1 MFETLQQLREE
12 LGKVLVGQKEMVDGL
27 LCGLLA
33 GGHVLLEGL
42 PGLGKTLA
50 VKTLAQAIGGSF
62 SRIQFTP
69 DLLPGDITGVQT
81 YRPETNQYE
90 VRLGPLNA
98 NLVLADEINRA
109 PAKVQSALLEA
120 MQERQVSIGGKTMAL
135 PEPFFVVATQNPIE
149 QSGTYPLPEAQ
160 KDRFLL
166 CVRLKYPDRDEEAA
180 ILDRMGESNPDLHVS
195 EVVSLGDILQWRSA
209 LDKIH
214 VDARI
219 KGYILDLTAA
229 TRPENGMETAK
240 ELIDVGVSPRASIGL
255 LACAKARAAI
265 SGRDYVLPE
274 DVRRCA
280 VDVLAHRIMPSFEA
294 EARKLKAVDLIEE
307 IVNQVNTP

>member
-1 MFETLQQLREE
+1 MFDKLQQLRDE
-12 LGKVLVGQKEMVDGL
+12 LGKVLVGQTEMVDGL

-109 PAKVQSALLEA
+109 PAKVQSALLES
-120 MQERQVSIGGKTMAL
+120 MKERQVSIGGQTMLL
-135 PEPFFVVATQNPIE
+135 PEQFFVVATQNPIE

-166 CVRLKYPDRDEEAA
+166 CIRLKYPSRDEEAA
-180 ILDRMGESNPDLHVS
+180 ILDRMGESEQNLNVS
-195 EVVSLGDILQWRSA
+195 EVVTLEDLKTWRKD
-209 LDKIH
+209 LDGIH

-219 KGYILDLTAA
+219 KGYILDLIAA
-229 TRPENGMETAK
+229 TRPENGMTK
-240 ELIDVGVSPRASIGL
+240 ELIDVGVSPRASLGL

-294 EARKLKAVDLIEE
+294 EARKLKAADLIEE
-307 IVNQVNTP
+307 IVRQVETP

>member
-1 MFETLQQLREE
+1 MFEKLQQLRDE
-12 LGKVLVGQKEMVDGL
+12 LGKVLVGQTEMVDGL

-120 MQERQVSIGGKTMAL
+120 MQERQVSIGGKTIAL
-135 PEPFFVVATQNPIE
+135 PDPFFVVATQNPIE
-149 QSGTYPLPEAQ
+149 QGGTYPLPEAQ

-166 CVRLKYPDRDEEAA
+166 CVRLKYPNRDEEAA
-180 ILDRMGESNPDLHVS
+180 ILDRMGESEPNLNIS
-195 EVVSLGDILQWRSA
+195 EVVTLEDLKQWRKA
-209 LDKIH
+209 LDGIH

-219 KGYILDLTAA
+219 KGYILDIVAA
-229 TRPENGMETAK
+229 TRPENGVDSTK
-240 ELIDVGVSPRASIGL
+240 DLIDIGASPRASLGL

-265 SGRDYVLPE
+265 NGRDYVLPE

-294 EARKLKAVDLIEE
+294 EARKLKAVDLIEQ

>member
-1 MFETLQQLREE
+1 MFEKLQQLRDE
-12 LGKVLVGQKEMVDGL
+12 LGKVLVGQSEMVDGL
-27 LCGLLA
+27 LCGLMT

-50 VKTLAQAIGGSF
+50 VKTLAQSIGGSF

-90 VRLGPLNA
+90 IRLGPLNA
-98 NLVLADEINRA
+98 NLVLADEVNRA

-120 MQERQVSIGGKTMAL
+120 MQERQVSVGGRTMPL
-135 PEPFFVVATQNPIE
+135 PDPFLVVATQNPIE

-166 CVRLKYPDRDEEAA
+166 CVRLKYPSRDEEAA

-195 EVVSLGDILQWRSA
+195 EIVALEDLKIWRKA
-209 LDKIH
+209 LDGIH
-214 VDARI
+214 VDVRI
-219 KGYILDLTAA
+219 KGYILDLTVA
-229 TRPENGMETAK
+229 TRPENCMAA
-240 ELIDVGVSPRASIGL
+240 ELIEVGASPRASLGL
-255 LACAKARAAI
+255 LACSKARAALDN
-265 SGRDYVLPE
+265 RDYVLPE

-294 EARKLKAVDLIEE
+294 EARKMKAADLIEE
-307 IVNQVNTP
+307 IVAQVKTP

>member
-1 MFETLQQLREE
+1 VYF
-12 LGKVLVGQKEMVDGL
+12 
-27 LCGLLA
+27 
-33 GGHVLLEGL
+33 
-42 PGLGKTLA
+42 
-50 VKTLAQAIGGSF
+50 
-62 SRIQFTP
+62 
-69 DLLPGDITGVQT
+69 
-81 YRPETNQYE
+81 
-90 VRLGPLNA
+90 
-98 NLVLADEINRA
+98 
-109 PAKVQSALLEA
+109 
-120 MQERQVSIGGKTMAL
+120 
-135 PEPFFVVATQNPIE
+135 
-149 QSGTYPLPEAQ
+149 Q

-240 ELIDVGVSPRASIGL
+240 ELIDVGVSPRASLGL

-294 EARKLKAVDLIEE
+294 EARKLKAVDLIEK

>member
-1 MFETLQQLREE
+1 MFEKLQQLRDE
-12 LGKVLVGQKEMVDGL
+12 LAKVLVGQSDMMDGL

-120 MQERQVSIGGKTMAL
+120 MQERQVSIGGKTMSL

-166 CVRLKYPDRDEEAA
+166 CVRLKYPNRDEEAA

-195 EVVSLGDILQWRSA
+195 EVVTLDDIRQWRMA

-219 KGYILDLTAA
+219 KGYILDLTTA
-229 TRPENGMETAK
+229 TRPENGVAK
-240 ELIDVGVSPRASIGL
+240 ELIDVGASPRASLGL
-255 LACAKARAAI
+255 LACSKARAAMDN
-265 SGRDYVLPE
+265 RDYVLPE

-294 EARKLKAVDLIEE
+294 EARKLKAADLIEE
-307 IVNQVNTP
+307 IVKQVKTP

>member
-1 MFETLQQLREE
+1 MFEKLQQLRDE
-12 LGKVLVGQKEMVDGL
+12 LGKVLVGQTEMVDGL

-120 MQERQVSIGGKTMAL
+120 MQERQVSIGGKTIAL
-135 PEPFFVVATQNPIE
+135 PDPFFVVATQNPIE
-149 QSGTYPLPEAQ
+149 QGGTYPLPEAQ

-166 CVRLKYPDRDEEAA
+166 CVRLKYPSRDEEAA
-180 ILDRMGESNPDLHVS
+180 ILDRMGESEPNLSVS
-195 EVVSLGDILQWRSA
+195 EVVALEDLKQWRKG
-209 LDKIH
+209 LDGIH
-214 VDARI
+214 VDALI
-219 KGYILDLTAA
+219 KGYILDIIAA
-229 TRPENGMETAK
+229 TRPENSVDSTK
-240 ELIDVGVSPRASIGL
+240 ELIDVGASPRASLGL

-265 SGRDYVLPE
+265 NGRDYVLPE

-294 EARKLKAVDLIEE
+294 EARKLKATDLIED
-307 IVNQVNTP
+307 IVKQVKTP